1 MANTY
6 RWSIAFNS
14 TKLNNNDFAC
24 IFPVFTQVMV
34 LIMGGKTKSA
44 KRCVMVNGVIF
55 SGLQGVLRAI
65 FGTLKT

>member
-34 LIMGGKTKSA
+34 LIE
-44 KRCVMVNGVIF
+44 
-55 SGLQGVLRAI
+55 L
-65 FGTLKT
+65 